1 MLFKLMKKMKTSKK
15 LYWSSFA
22 LQFALA
28 VFALFKIDNLAY
40 AKSAAYMLGL
50 IWILYWLPVNI
61 KKHRENEQLSRKIV
75 CYIALVIMSL
85 QIATIFFSWE
95 KLIDFFVL
103 LCFNGWLIV
112 DDAIML
118 RKQKKQGSEGRR

>member
-1 MLFKLMKKMKTSKK
+1 MKTSKK

-40 AKSAAYMLGL
+40 AKPAAYMLGL

-118 RKQKKQGSEGRR
+118 LKQKKKGSEGRR